1 MHWRSTRTVTRRPW
15 LLARGNVTAMLRADS
30 EMCDHA
36 VDLCQRLIRI
46 DTTNPPGN
54 EREAAHLL
62 ATEFSAAG
70 LDPKV
75 LESAPGR
82 ANVVV
87 RHKGTGAKPPL
98 LLTAHLDVVEADASQ
113 WRYPPFSGVIA
124 EGCLWGRGAIDM
136 KNHAAMS
143 VALVT
148 RLARENIRLDRDITR
163 LRGLEVRPGF
173 EYAFSPHWAAA
184 AGYVQYQRYPAPLRT
199 LRGPFQDILHR
210 NQFGKINFAG
220 RLRNEELFFEN
231 TALLVRTRVLAGIR
245 IPIGES
251 PWEFAFSDEIFIN
264 LKLCANT

>member
-1 MHWRSTRTVTRRPW
+1 MGPRPNRFLAT
-15 LLARGNVTAMLRADS
+15 LLAALAFATPAAAQHHHQRA
-30 EMCDHA
+30 
-36 VDLCQRLIRI
+36 
-46 DTTNPPGN
+46 
-54 EREAAHLL
+54 L
-62 ATEFSAAG
+62 ATPNNDLWLTNTVGIEYQI
-70 LDPKV
+70 DPQWSFH
-75 LESAPGR
+75 LESQ
-82 ANVVV
+82 
-87 RHKGTGAKPPL
+87 L
-98 LLTAHLDVVEADASQ
+98 Q
-113 WRYPPFSGVIA
+113 I
-124 EGCLWGRGAIDM
+124 
-136 KNHAAMS
+136 
-143 VALVT
+143 
-148 RLARENIRLDRDITR
+148 DRDITR

-264 LKLCANT
+264 LKVDGTGREAGLHQNRTYVGFGRPVGEHLKMSAGYELDTYEAHGMYRNVHQIRIGFAYRLN